1 MTNFYH
7 QKGFTLVELM
17 ISIVL
22 GLLITAAA
30 IQLFITGQASLSMQ
44 QSMAD
49 IQDNGNFGLNYIAND
64 IRRSNLGALS
74 PLSDDQTMYGGIVL
88 APANL
93 SNFVTIPAALMSRSS
108 GQTLGT
114 GNQWTGKSNVTTT
127 AGTALSSDQLTIQYR
142 PTQNV
147 VPFDTLTKTTLT
159 VAEAKLINETVI
171 GTDCEGVGITLNELR
186 EGVFIV
192 QRYFLRTD
200 TTTGADSG
208 LALACAAS
216 RYTQSEVEANK
227 KKVDAGTTPAPKPI
241 ELKNT
246 SDNPYTA
253 RTDIQRPDLGGA
265 GQVIMR
271 RVDHLHYLFG
281 ISSGNFDNPTNWRY
295 ITLRDYLALTPT
307 TKPDGTANPRPRIR
321 SIQLGMVVRASDST
335 TRTSLIPDQP
345 TFDIFDQ
352 SGSTKGVK
360 VKALA
365 GSPKYLRQA
374 VTQTIALRNSMGIDN
389 R

>member
-1 MTNFYH
+1 MTNLYH

-30 IQLFITGQASLSMQ
+30 IQLFITGQTSLSMQ

-49 IQDNGNFGLNYIAND
+49 IQDNGNFGLNYIATD
-64 IRRSNLGALS
+64 IRQSNLGALS
-74 PLSDDQTMYGGIVL
+74 PVSDDQTMYGGIVL
-88 APANL
+88 ASANL
-93 SNFVTIPAALMSRSS
+93 SNFVTIPASLMSRSS
-108 GQTLGT
+108 GQTVGT

-127 AGTALSSDQLTIQYR
+127 VGAALNSDQLTIQYR

-147 VPFDTLTKTTLT
+147 VPFNILTKTTLT
-159 VAEAKLINETVI
+159 TAEAKLINETVI

-216 RYTQSEVEANK
+216 RYTQTEVEANK
-227 KKVDAGTTPAPKPI
+227 KKVEAGTSPAPKPI

-271 RVDHLHYLFG
+271 RVDHLHYLLG
-281 ISSGNFDNPTNWRY
+281 ISSGDFDSPTNWRY
-295 ITLRDYLALTPT
+295 ITLKDYLAITPT
-307 TKPDGTANPRPRIR
+307 TKADGTANPRPRIR
-321 SIQLGMVVRASDST
+321 SVQLGMVVRASDSA

-352 SGSTKGVK
+352 SGSTNGVK
-360 VKALA
+360 VKATA